1 LAEAHQAAKQPRAEQ
16 CRNALAANALQKAT
30 FHAAKGGLSR
40 RKTRPFGRQ
49 KAANH
54 TDTANR
60 MARKTRK
67 TGMKNSFFGV
77 LFVY

>member
-1 LAEAHQAAKQPRAEQ
+1 MSLRNMLAT
-16 CRNALAANALQKAT
+16 NALQKAT
-30 FHAAKGGLSR
+30 FHVAKGGLSR
-40 RKTRPFGRQ
+40 RKTWSFGRQ
-49 KAANH
+49 KAANR

-67 TGMKNSFFGV
+67 TDVKNSFFGV